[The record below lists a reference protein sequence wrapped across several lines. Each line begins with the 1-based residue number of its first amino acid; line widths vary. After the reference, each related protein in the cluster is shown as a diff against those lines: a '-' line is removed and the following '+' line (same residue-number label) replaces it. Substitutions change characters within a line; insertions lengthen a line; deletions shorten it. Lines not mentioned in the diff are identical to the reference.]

1 LLPFLLAMMIAALQA
16 GAGVIP
22 VLTLDGG
29 VDPGSADYLVSGIE
43 QAEADGADAVI
54 IVMDT
59 PGGLLSSTREIVQA
73 QLGAAVPVVVYIS
86 PSGARAGSAGVFI
99 TMAAHVAV
107 MAPGTTIG
115 AAHPVDLLGGGI
127 GPKGE
132 DEEEGAGDEVM
143 QEKIL
148 NDTLAWS
155 RAIAEQR
162 GRSIEFAEAAVRTSE
177 SITDSEALEQNVVDL
192 VVADL
197 ATLVEQLDG
206 RVVQTSSGEV
216 TLNTSG
222 SSLSHKGMDLRQRV
236 MHFLG
241 DPNVIFVLLGLG
253 LLGLYIEY
261 HNPGLI
267 VPGVLGA
274 CFLISVAVAL
284 SIVPFNVGGLILVV
298 VGFALFALEV
308 WIPSYGALTIGGV
321 LCLVLGGI
329 LLFNVQEFDLRVQLS
344 TLITVAVLAGLLAL
358 GVGTLVLRSHK
369 RKVATGSEGL
379 MGDEGE
385 VTEGGSGK
393 GWVVVDG
400 AIWKAAWSGELQA
413 GTAVRVVAVKR
424 LVLHVEP
431 LSSVLTNEP
440 PTEQA

>member
-1 LLPFLLAMMIAALQA
+1 MLPFLLAMMIAALQA

-148 NDTLAWS
+148 NVVTLS
-155 RAIAEQR
+155 PDPPDRK
-162 GRSIEFAEAAVRTSE
+162 
-177 SITDSEALEQNVVDL
+177 
-192 VVADL
+192 
-197 ATLVEQLDG
+197 
-206 RVVQTSSGEV
+206 TSSF
-216 TLNTSG
+216 
-222 SSLSHKGMDLRQRV
+222 SSSSQ
-236 MHFLG
+236 
-241 DPNVIFVLLGLG
+241 
-253 LLGLYIEY
+253 
-261 HNPGLI
+261 
-267 VPGVLGA
+267 
-274 CFLISVAVAL
+274 
-284 SIVPFNVGGLILVV
+284 
-298 VGFALFALEV
+298 
-308 WIPSYGALTIGGV
+308 PSK
-321 LCLVLGGI
+321 
-329 LLFNVQEFDLRVQLS
+329 NRPS
-344 TLITVAVLAGLLAL
+344 P
-358 GVGTLVLRSHK
+358 
-369 RKVATGSEGL
+369 ATG
-379 MGDEGE
+379 
-385 VTEGGSGK
+385 
-393 GWVVVDG
+393 
-400 AIWKAAWSGELQA
+400 
-413 GTAVRVVAVKR
+413 
-424 LVLHVEP
+424 
-431 LSSVLTNEP
+431 
-440 PTEQA
+440 

>member
-1 LLPFLLAMMIAALQA
+1 MLPFLLAMMIAALQA